1 MYYVCLVLLG
11 YGLYIVHGFVNLV
24 VASLKPPHFGC
35 KNELVGDPKKKSI
48 GPFMSRINVIYS
60 ILFIF
65 ASIFYF
71 WKTKQIAC

>member
-35 KNELVGDPKKKSI
+35 KNELVGDPKKKVLAPLWVELMWYTVYCSSSL
-48 GPFMSRINVIYS
+48 PF
-60 ILFIF
+60 FIF
-65 ASIFYF
+65 G
-71 WKTKQIAC
+71 KPNK